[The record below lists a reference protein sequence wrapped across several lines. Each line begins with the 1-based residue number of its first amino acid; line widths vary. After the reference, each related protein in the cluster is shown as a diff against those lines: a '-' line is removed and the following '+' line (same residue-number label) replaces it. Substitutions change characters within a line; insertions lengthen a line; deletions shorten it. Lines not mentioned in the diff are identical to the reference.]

1 MTRPAKTPLPASTK
15 AALAALA
22 WLEYARVMA
31 SVRRM
36 ALPDLVRRLETA
48 SHHLPLS
55 PLDPIR
61 LGKLVAK
68 VLNRGP
74 VRPRCL
80 TLSLVFFR
88 LLVRQGTK
96 AELVI
101 GLPPSPS
108 SHEAHAWVE
117 VEGRVVGP
125 PPGRLGHEEMVRYGG

>member
-1 MTRPAKTPLPASTK
+1 MTHPTASALPTSTK
-15 AALAALA
+15 ARLAALT
-22 WLEYARVMA
+22 WLEYARVVS

-48 SHHLPLS
+48 SHPLSLS

-68 VLNRGP
+68 VLNRWP
-74 VRPRCL
+74 VHPRCL
-80 TLSLVFFR
+80 TLSLVLFR
-88 LLVRQGTK
+88 MLVRQGTK
-96 AELVI
+96 PQLVI

-117 VEGRVVGP
+117 VSGVVVGP
-125 PPGRLGHEEMVRYGG
+125 PPGSLGHEEMVRYGG

>member
-1 MTRPAKTPLPASTK
+1 MTRPTKSPLPAGTK
-15 AALAALA
+15 AALAALT
-22 WLEYARVMA
+22 WLEYARVV
-31 SVRRM
+31 SRVRRM
-36 ALPDLVRRLETA
+36 ALPDLVRRLETT
-48 SHHLPLS
+48 SHHLSLPL
-55 PLDPIR
+55 LDPTR

-80 TLSLVFFR
+80 TLSLVLFR
-88 LLVRQGTK
+88 MLVRQGTK
-96 AELVI
+96 PQLVI

-117 VEGRVVGP
+117 VSGVVVGP

>member
-1 MTRPAKTPLPASTK
+1 VTRPAKPPLAASTK
-15 AALAALA
+15 LALAALT
-22 WLEYARVMA
+22 WTEYVRVV
-31 SVRRM
+31 SGVRRM
-36 ALPDLVRRLETA
+36 ALPDLVRRLETNA
-48 SHHLPLS
+48 HRFPLA
-55 PLDPIR
+55 PLDPVR

-68 VLNRGP
+68 VLDRGP

-88 LLVRQGTK
+88 MLVRQGAK
-96 AELVI
+96 PQLVI

-117 VEGRVVGP
+117 LSGVVVGP

>member
-1 MTRPAKTPLPASTK
+1 MTRPAKSPLSASTK
-15 AALAALA
+15 AALAALT
-22 WLEYARVMA
+22 WLEYVRVV
-31 SVRRM
+31 SGVRRM
-36 ALPDLVRRLETA
+36 ALPELVRRLETA
-48 SHHLPLS
+48 AHRHSLS
-55 PLDPIR
+55 PLDPVR

-88 LLVRQGTK
+88 MLVRQGTK
-96 AELVI
+96 SELVI

-108 SHEAHAWVE
+108 SHEAHAWIE